1 MKKHLFDMAK
11 NPHYKTKNYV
21 NIPLE
26 DKQQLDTILHYTAR
40 IWQVTE
46 RLILSHSRAQ
56 PQIYARHAFV
66 FACMQA
72 KQSWTHG
79 KKVTIA
85 TYLHRNHSTV
95 INSEIKAAQ
104 LLEHDEQF
112 RVNYHEL
119 IKEIE
124 QHGYT
129 VTDEGKIIELQNII
143 KAKDREIA
151 QLENN
156 ISDLLRRVRK
166 WKLKA
171 EDKRI
176 PLFGDSFGN

>member
-1 MKKHLFDMAK
+1 MSAK

-26 DKQQLDTILHYTAR
+26 DKQQLDTILHYTAT

-46 RLILSHSRAQ
+46 RLIHSHSRAK

-72 KQSWTHG
+72 KQSWAHG

-85 TYLHRNHSTV
+85 TYLHRNHSTI
-95 INSEIKAAQ
+95 INSELKAVR
-104 LLEHDEQF
+104 LLEQDEEF
-112 RVNYHEL
+112 RTKYQEL
-119 IKEIE
+119 IKAIE
-124 QHGYT
+124 RKGYT
-129 VTDEGKIIELQNII
+129 VTDKGKIIELENTI

-151 QLENN
+151 QLQSN
-156 ISDLLRRVRK
+156 ISDLLRSVRK
-166 WKLKA
+166 WKMKA
-171 EDKRI
+171 ENKGM
-176 PLFGDSFGN
+176 PLFGDAFAR